1 MVNKLA
7 IYFLGF
13 MIISLILF
21 MIGTLVFECKNEG
34 KYKYKITYNSGRWSD
49 TEYTDTFQVNPGP
62 SIKYINEF
70 GKEITRYGT
79 YSIQSIK

>member
-1 MVNKLA
+1 MLVDA
-7 IYFLGF
+7 RTHLGWRARK
-13 MIISLILF
+13 
-21 MIGTLVFECKNEG
+21 KNTKYKG